1 MEEDKDLIEQAEQ
14 HYQEAKSKQ
23 KEAVAE
29 IGQAEG
35 LGDTDTVDFGGE
47 TVVVKSWLPGAIT
60 DEFSDL
66 MTAYQND
73 NQAKLLRNMSVVAN
87 VISELCVEEP
97 FDTTAFWDEYYQQW
111 GPEGVITAFEKIS
124 SPALEGMESRM
135 QVDDMEEKKNAL
147 GNSHKQTKDWQR
159 Q

>member
-1 MEEDKDLIEQAEQ
+1 MEDDKDILEKAEE
-14 HYQEAKSKQ
+14 HYKKSKAKQ
-23 KEAVAE
+23 QEAVAE

-35 LGDTDTVDFGGE
+35 LGDTDTVEFGGQE
-47 TVVVKSWLPGAIT
+47 ITVKSWLPGSIT

-73 NQAKLLRNMSVVAN
+73 NKAKLLRNMSVVAE
-87 VISELCVEEP
+87 VIAELCITDP
-97 FDTTAFWDEYYQQW
+97 FDQEAFWSEYYDQW
-111 GPEGVITAFEKIS
+111 GPEGVVTAFERIS

-135 QVDDMEEKKNAL
+135 EVDDMEEKKQAL
-147 GNSHKQTKDWQR
+147 GNSQKRTEGWQR